1 MPFRYV
7 KGADGMPVM
16 PKVRRPESRGAP
28 YTDIAIQG
36 MVDLIKKD
44 ADKAIDDLF

>member
-1 MPFRYV
+1 VLRGGLIPA
-7 KGADGMPVM
+7 KQTPADFP
-16 PKVRRPESRGAP
+16 
-28 YTDIAIQG
+28 QG

>member
-1 MPFRYV
+1 MSAYPC
-7 KGADGMPVM
+7 GADTP
-16 PKVRRPESRGAP
+16 PPLSF
-28 YTDIAIQG
+28 YQG